1 LHINLSHSGHFI
13 LHEGQTRSPQTLH
26 SSRHPR
32 QVVSSHRRQYEVQ
45 SSQKSF
51 SQELHQCVSSAF
63 IV

>member
-1 LHINLSHSGHFI
+1 M
-13 LHEGQTRSPQTLH
+13 LH
-26 SSRHPR
+26 SSRQPR